1 MYNNSTFRAT
11 SKKPHV
17 VIVGGGFAGLY
28 AAKELGNAP
37 VKVTLIDKRN
47 FHLFQPLLY
56 QVATGSLSPA
66 EICSPLR
73 LIVGRNKNTHVVL
86 DEVVDINP
94 KQNQVIMREGILNYD
109 HLIIGTGVSH
119 HYFGN
124 EHWEKDAPGLKS
136 IENALDIRRK
146 IFLAFEE
153 AEKLSS
159 PKEKKEWLTFAIV
172 GGGPTGVE
180 LAGAIAEIAHKTI
193 KKDFQKIDTTKA
205 RIILI
210 EGMNRILPPYPE
222 DLSQK
227 AQESL
232 EELEVEV
239 LTSRMVTNIDKN
251 TLTIRHGEAEETIKA
266 RILLIEGMNRVLPPY
281 PEELSQKAQESL
293 EDLGVEVL
301 TSRMVTNIDGNNLII
316 RHNDKEETIRARTIL
331 WAAGVKASG
340 LSEIIAERTGAERD
354 RAGRIIV
361 EPDLSIKYHPNIFV
375 VGDLANFTH
384 QGDRPLPGIAPVA
397 MAEGQYVAKLI
408 QAKTE
413 GKTLKKFKY
422 VDKGSL
428 AVIGDNHAVAD
439 LGFVKLS
446 GFIAWFVWVFAHVY
460 YLIEFDN
467 KLVVLLQWG
476 WNYFTRGRGAR
487 LITGEISEKNLVSQ
501 SFDNEHYSENVELK
515 TSEVEKETLKV

>member
-1 MYNNSTFRAT
+1 MSNLNTKS
-11 SKKPHV
+11 SIPHV

-28 AAKELGNAP
+28 AAKELGNSP

-73 LIVGRNKNTHVVL
+73 LIVGRNENTHVVL

-94 KQNQVIMREGILNYD
+94 EEKQVIMREGVLNYD
-109 HLIIGTGVSH
+109 YLIIGTGVSH

-159 PKEKKEWLTFAIV
+159 PEEKQEWLTFAIV

-180 LAGAIAEIAHKTI
+180 LAGAIAEIAHKSI
-193 KKDFQKIDTTKA
+193 KKDFKEIDTT
-205 RIILI
+205 
-210 EGMNRILPPYPE
+210 
-222 DLSQK
+222 
-227 AQESL
+227 
-232 EELEVEV
+232 
-239 LTSRMVTNIDKN
+239 
-251 TLTIRHGEAEETIKA
+251 KA

-281 PEELSQKAQESL
+281 PEDLSAKAQASL
-293 EDLGVEVL
+293 EELGVEVL
-301 TSRMVTNIDGNNLII
+301 TNRMVTNIDRNTLSI
-316 RHNDKEETIRARTIL
+316 RHGEEEETIKARTIL

-340 LSEIIAERTGAERD
+340 LSQIICDRTSAETD

-361 EPDLSIKYHPNIFV
+361 ESDLSIKNHPNIFI
-375 VGDLANFTH
+375 VGDLAHFAH
-384 QGDRPLPGIAPVA
+384 QDNKPLPGIAPVA
-397 MAEGQYVAKLI
+397 MEEGRYVAKLI
-408 QAKTE
+408 DAKE
-413 GKTLKKFKY
+413 KGRQIAPFSY

-428 AVIGDNHAVAD
+428 AVIGNNHAVAN

-446 GFIAWFVWVFAHVY
+446 GIPAWFVWVFAHIY

-467 KLVVLLQWG
+467 KLLVMLQWG

-487 LITGEISEKNLVSQ
+487 LITGEISEKNLVDQ
-501 SFDNEHYSENVELK
+501 SFDNGHSIS
-515 TSEVEKETLKV
+515 TPEKELVKS